1 MAPNAGEGRGGRPR
15 VVILGGRFAGVGAA
29 RRSRDVDVDEDR
41 AKTGR
46 ISVKPDE
53 LERSAV

>member
-1 MAPNAGEGRGGRPR
+1 MAPNAGEGRGERPR
-15 VVILGGRFAGVGAA
+15 VAILGG
-29 RRSRDVDVDEDR
+29 EDR
-41 AKTGR
+41 AKAVIDWTWAGFTHERAAR